1 MNRYAKLD
9 GNRRVVDFILAAEK
23 PADAEGFTYE
33 LDAGQFAEPLPPQP
47 GEPVAHAMLDAGGV
61 VVNVIKAELG
71 TADHDGHNLVP
82 VGDSRAGVG
91 WTYAGGVFT
100 PPPVDLEA
108 LKAER
113 KAAVMAR
120 RDERID
126 AGLTFGGHEFQ
137 TRAQDRE
144 NVAGASQLAA
154 LWLMQ
159 GGDANTLRWAD
170 PDRDFVWIDAVN
182 ELRPMSAT
190 TVIAFGRALAGMK
203 SACIFHALG
212 LKQAIDAAS
221 TEAEIRAIDIAA
233 GWP

>member
-9 GNRRVVDFILAAEK
+9 ANGVVVDIILAISQ
-23 PADAEGFTYE
+23 PADAEGFTFV
-33 LDAGQFAEPLPPQP
+33 LDEGQFAEPLPPQP
-47 GEPVAHAMLDAGGV
+47 AAPVPHAMIADGV
-61 VVNVIKAELG
+61 VVNLVNAPAG
-71 TADHDGHNLVP
+71 TTEHDGKLLVELNGSP
-82 VGDSRAGVG
+82 AGIG
-91 WTYAGGVFT
+91 WTYAGGVFS

-113 KAAVMAR
+113 KAAVMAK

-126 AGLTFGGHEFQ
+126 GGLTFGGHEFQ

-159 GGDANTLRWAD
+159 AGDANTLRWAD